1 MLSRRERDVL
11 EMTAKGV
18 SAKRVGPCL
27 GISPHTVIAHKESAR
42 GKLGALNITHAVA
55 LAIKLGLICGPEIA
69 VERQPEP
76 QPLDADSD
84 TPRDDM
90 LMTIKA
96 S

>member
-18 SAKRVGPCL
+18 SAKCVGPSL

-55 LAIKLGLICGPEIA
+55 LAIKLGLITGPEIA
-69 VERQPEP
+69 EERQPTQ
-76 QPLDADSD
+76 QPSDAESEALPVGL
-84 TPRDDM
+84 TAA
-90 LMTIKA
+90 IKA